1 MNAARYT
8 RMIVD
13 VLARRGERLVLAE
26 SCTAGLVTATLAK
39 LAGISEHLCGAFV
52 VYRDEAKEK
61 WLGVKHQT
69 LARYTAVSEKA
80 AQEMAC
86 GALRAAPTASWAVS
100 VTGHFGPKAPAE
112 LDGVVLVGIARR
124 ETGRRIAF
132 LGCERY
138 RLTSQGRLQRRDETV
153 SLVLD
158 LLAEVLA
165 RHDPGPAS

>member
-1 MNAARYT
+1 MSQAHYVK
-8 RMIVD
+8 MIVG
-13 VLARRGERLVLAE
+13 VLARRKERLVLAE

-52 VYRDEAKEK
+52 VYRNEAKQK
-61 WLGVKHQT
+61 WLGVKRQT
-69 LARYTAVSEKA
+69 LARYTAVSEQVA
-80 AQEMAC
+80 EEMAC

-100 VTGHFGPKAPAE
+100 VTGHLGPKAPPD

-124 ETGRRIAF
+124 ETERRVAF

-165 RHDPGPAS
+165 RHDPGSAS